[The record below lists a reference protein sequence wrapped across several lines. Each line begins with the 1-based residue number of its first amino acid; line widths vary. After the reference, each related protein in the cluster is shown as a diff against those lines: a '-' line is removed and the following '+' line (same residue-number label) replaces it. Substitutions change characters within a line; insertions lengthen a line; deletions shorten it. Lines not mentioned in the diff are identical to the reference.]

1 MVSVGMCKKN
11 NPILVPEVFNQLS
24 NCYAF
29 RE

>member
-1 MVSVGMCKKN
+1 MVSVGMCKK